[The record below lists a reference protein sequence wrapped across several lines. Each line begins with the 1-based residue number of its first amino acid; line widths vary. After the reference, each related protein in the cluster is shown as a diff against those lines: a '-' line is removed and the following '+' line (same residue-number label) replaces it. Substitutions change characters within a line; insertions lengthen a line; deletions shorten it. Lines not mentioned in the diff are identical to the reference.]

1 MVTRAQRGTF
11 KPNPKY
17 AHLATTPPSVSPI
30 PKTVRTALHDPSWLT
45 AMQDE
50 YRALMSN
57 RTWELVPR
65 PPGANIVTG
74 KWLFRHKLKADGTLE
89 RYKARWVVRG
99 FTQRPGV
106 DFSKTFS
113 PVVKSATVRTVLA
126 IAASRAW
133 PVHQMDVN
141 NAFLQGQLRERV
153 YCQQPWAS
161 STPVAHTTSACSTN
175 RCTG

>member
-1 MVTRAQRGTF
+1 MLTRAQRGIF

-17 AHLATTPPSVSPI
+17 ANLATASSPISPI
-30 PKTVRTALHDPSWLT
+30 PKSVRTALRDSSWLT

-74 KWLFRHKLKADGTLE
+74 KWLFRHKFKADGMLE

-106 DFSKTFS
+106 ASQKPS
-113 PVVKSATVRTVLA
+113 VR
-126 IAASRAW
+126 W
-133 PVHQMDVN
+133 
-141 NAFLQGQLRERV
+141 
-153 YCQQPWAS
+153 
-161 STPVAHTTSACSTN
+161 
-175 RCTG
+175 

>member
-1 MVTRAQRGTF
+1 
-11 KPNPKY
+11 
-17 AHLATTPPSVSPI
+17 
-30 PKTVRTALHDPSWLT
+30 
-45 AMQDE
+45 MQDE